1 MTVVA
6 AATAV
11 LALSPTAV
19 AQQAPLGTPQEASAM
34 LDKAVAAVKADQAV
48 ALAMFNKG
56 ESGFIATSI
65 HAASESR
72 TGDSS
77 PVRVLFRPARM

>member
-1 MTVVA
+1 
-6 AATAV
+6 
-11 LALSPTAV
+11 
-19 AQQAPLGTPQEASAM
+19 M